1 MILADSDRS
10 KPQTSGDVGPIVLVG
25 PMGVGKTTIGK
36 KLARSLGIPFI
47 DTDAKIVDEYG
58 PITEIFQNSGEER
71 FRQIEAQALVHAIG
85 QRAVV
90 ATGGGVVIR
99 PENRDLLAE
108 HIVVYLSTDGRHMA
122 NRLTQ
127 GKRPLLK
134 NGMQD
139 WRRIYEERKPLYES
153 VATFEI
159 DAGGQSLAQCIEQ
172 IRGKLG
178 ID

>member
-1 MILADSDRS
+1 M
-10 KPQTSGDVGPIVLVG
+10 TSSESSSPEISGSVGPIVLIG

-47 DTDAKIVDEYG
+47 DTDAQIVEEFG
-58 PITEIFQNSGEER
+58 PIPAIFEESGEPR
-71 FRQIEAQALVHAIG
+71 FRDIEAKALKRAVA

-90 ATGGGVVIR
+90 ATGGGVVLL
-99 PENRDLLAE
+99 PENRDLLTS
-108 HIVVYLSTDGRHMA
+108 HTVVYLSTDGRHMA
-122 NRLTQ
+122 NRLVQ

-159 DAGGQSLAQCIEQ
+159 DAGSNSLAQCIEQ